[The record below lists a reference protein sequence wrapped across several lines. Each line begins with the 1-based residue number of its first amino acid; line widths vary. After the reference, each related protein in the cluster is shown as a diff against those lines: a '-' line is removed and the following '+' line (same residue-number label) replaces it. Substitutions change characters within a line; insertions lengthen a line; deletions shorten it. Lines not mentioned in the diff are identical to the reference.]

1 MEKRYT
7 IGQAADYLNKSV
19 NTLQRLDREQKLIA
33 KRTDTN
39 RRFYTKDQ
47 LDRYLKDEII
57 AKKVRNNNYYFKRY
71 TRKYHKSGQKIV
83 GLEHLVKTAITCFDC
98 DQLSDLVILGKRGVG
113 KNTLVQYLSET
124 DKDRIY
130 YKLDLLYLIS
140 DNSDDISKINIYFNE
155 IIREAEKMSKKN
167 KRKVM
172 LVVDEAHQLI
182 LMPYIS
188 LSNLLTAL
196 KSSNVGMI
204 LLTTY
209 TEYQHYMVPNHPL
222 WNKIQTIRLREP
234 DEAAVISM
242 LHNKAQYYGVLRDIK
257 DKNKLFKQIYGYTKR
272 LMPEKVQPQVSV
284 DIFNQMVGWHRM
296 KNEPFDRHLLYK
308 VLDINF
314 K

>member
-47 LDRYLKDEII
+47 LDRYLETEII
-57 AKKVRNNNYYFKRY
+57 AKKGKNNYYFKHY
-71 TRKYHKSGQKIV
+71 TRKYYKSGQKIV
-83 GLEHLVKTAITCFDC
+83 GLEHLAKTAITCFNC
-98 DQLSDLVILGKRGVG
+98 DQLSDLVILGKSGVG
-113 KNTLVQYLSET
+113 KSTLVQYLSET
-124 DKDRIY
+124 DKDRVY
-130 YKLDLLYLIS
+130 YKLDLPCLIS

-196 KSSNVGMI
+196 KSNNVGII

-209 TEYQHYMVPNHPL
+209 TEYQRYIVPNHPL

-234 DEAAVISM
+234 DEAAVISI

-272 LMPEKVQPQVSV
+272 LMPEKTQPRVSI

>member
-1 MEKRYT
+1 MEKKYT
-7 IGQAADYLNKSV
+7 VGQAADYLDKSV

-47 LDRYLKDEII
+47 LDRYLETEII
-57 AKKVRNNNYYFKRY
+57 AKKGKNNYYLKRY
-71 TRKYHKSGQKIV
+71 TCKYHKLGQKIV
-83 GLEHLVKTAITCFDC
+83 GLEHLAKTAIICFDC
-98 DQLSDLVILGKRGVG
+98 DQLNDLVILGKSGVG

-130 YKLDLLYLIS
+130 YKLDLPYLIS
-140 DNSDDISKINIYFNE
+140 DNSDDISKIDIYFNE

-182 LMPYIS
+182 LMPYIYHAS
-188 LSNLLTAL
+188 LMNAL
-196 KSSNVGMI
+196 DSTDVGLVLI
-204 LLTTY
+204 TTPD
-209 TEYQHYMVPNHPL
+209 EYQHYMVPNYPL

-234 DEAAVISM
+234 DEAAVISI
-242 LHNKAQYYGVLRDIK
+242 LHNKAQYYGVLCDIK

-272 LMPEKVQPQVSV
+272 LMPEKTQPRVSI

>member
-47 LDRYLKDEII
+47 LDRYLEMEII
-57 AKKVRNNNYYFKRY
+57 AKKGKDNYYFKRY

-83 GLEHLVKTAITCFDC
+83 GLEHLAKTAIACFDC
-98 DQLSDLVILGKRGVG
+98 DQLSDLVILGKGGVG

-124 DKDRIY
+124 NKDRIY
-130 YKLDLLYLIS
+130 YKLDLPYLIS
-140 DNSDDISKINIYFNE
+140 DNSDDISKIDIYFNE
-155 IIREAEKMSKKN
+155 IIQEAEKMSKKN

-204 LLTTY
+204 LLTTCA
-209 TEYQHYMVPNHPL
+209 EYQCYMGPNHSL

-234 DEAAVISM
+234 DESVVISI

-257 DKNKLFKQIYGYTKR
+257 DENKLFKQIYGYTKR
-272 LMPEKVQPQVSV
+272 LMPEKTQPRVSV

>member
-1 MEKRYT
+1 M
-7 IGQAADYLNKSV
+7 
-19 NTLQRLDREQKLIA
+19 QRLDREQKLIA
-33 KRTDTN
+33 QRTDTN

-47 LDRYLKDEII
+47 LDLYLETEII
-57 AKKVRNNNYYFKRY
+57 AKKAYNNNYYLQRY
-71 TRKYHKSGQKIV
+71 TRKYHKSSQKIV
-83 GLEHLVKTAITCFDC
+83 GLEHLAKTAITCFNC
-98 DQLSDLVILGKRGVG
+98 DQLNDLVILGKSGVG
-113 KNTLVQYLSET
+113 KNTLVQSLSEI
-124 DKDRIY
+124 DKDRVY
-130 YKLDLLYLIS
+130 YKLDLPYLIS
-140 DNSDDISKINIYFNE
+140 DNSDDISKIDIYFNE

-188 LSNLLTAL
+188 FSSLLTAL

-209 TEYQHYMVPNHPL
+209 AEYQHYMKPNHPL
-222 WNKIQTIRLREP
+222 WNKIQAIRLREP
-234 DEAAVISM
+234 DETAVISI

-257 DKNKLFKQIYGYTKR
+257 DKNKLFKRIYGYTKR
-272 LMPEKVQPQVSV
+272 LMPEKTQPRVSV

>member
-1 MEKRYT
+1 MEKKYT

-33 KRTDTN
+33 QRTDTN

-47 LDRYLKDEII
+47 LDRYLETEII
-57 AKKVRNNNYYFKRY
+57 AKKGKDNYYFKRY

-83 GLEHLVKTAITCFDC
+83 GFEHLAKTAITFFNC
-98 DQLSDLVILGKRGVG
+98 DQLNDLVILGKSGVG

-124 DKDRIY
+124 DKDRVY
-130 YKLDLLYLIS
+130 YKLDLPCLIS
-140 DNSDDISKINIYFNE
+140 DNSDDISKIDIYFNE

-167 KRKVM
+167 KHKVM

-196 KSSNVGMI
+196 KSNNVGII

-209 TEYQHYMVPNHPL
+209 AEYQRYMGPNHPL
-222 WNKIQTIRLREP
+222 WNEMQTMRLREP
-234 DEAAVISM
+234 DEAAVISI

-257 DKNKLFKQIYGYTKR
+257 DKNKLFKRIYGYTKR
-272 LMPEKVQPQVSV
+272 LMPEKTQPRVSV

>member
-1 MEKRYT
+1 MEKKYT
-7 IGQAADYLNKSV
+7 VGQAAEYLNKSV

-33 KRTDTN
+33 KRNDKN
-39 RRFYTKDQ
+39 RRYYTQAQ
-47 LDRYLKDEII
+47 LDQYLKNEII
-57 AKKVRNNNYYFKRY
+57 AKKAYNNNYYLKHY
-71 TRKYHKSGQKIV
+71 TRKYYKPGQKIV
-83 GLEHLVKTAITCFDC
+83 GLEHLAKTAIACFNC
-98 DQLSDLVILGKRGVG
+98 DQLNDLVILGKSGVG

-124 DKDRIY
+124 DKDRVY
-130 YKLDLLYLIS
+130 YKLDLPCLIS
-140 DNSDDISKINIYFNE
+140 DNSDDISKIDIYFNE

-196 KSSNVGMI
+196 KSNNVGMI

-209 TEYQHYMVPNHPL
+209 TEYQRYMRPTHPL

-234 DEAAVISM
+234 DEAAVISI

-272 LMPEKVQPQVSV
+272 LMPEKTQPRVSV

-296 KNEPFDRHLLYK
+296 NNEPFDRHLLYK

>member
-7 IGQAADYLNKSV
+7 IGQAADYLDKSV

-39 RRFYTKDQ
+39 RRYYTQVQ
-47 LDRYLKDEII
+47 LNRYLETEII
-57 AKKVRNNNYYFKRY
+57 AKKGKNNYYLKHY
-71 TRKYHKSGQKIV
+71 TRKYYKPGQKIV
-83 GLEHLVKTAITCFDC
+83 GLEHLAKTAITCFDC
-98 DQLSDLVILGKRGVG
+98 DQLNDLVILGKSGIG

-124 DKDRIY
+124 DKDRVY
-130 YKLDLLYLIS
+130 YKLDLPCLIS
-140 DNSDDISKINIYFNE
+140 DNSDDISKIDIYFNE
-155 IIREAEKMSKKN
+155 IIQEAEKMSKKN

-196 KSSNVGMI
+196 KSSNVGII

-209 TEYQHYMVPNHPL
+209 AEYQRYMGPNHPL
-222 WNKIQTIRLREP
+222 WNKIQTIRLCEP
-234 DEAAVISM
+234 DESVVISI
-242 LHNKAQYYGVLRDIK
+242 LHNKAQYYSVLRDIK

-272 LMPEKVQPQVSV
+272 LMPEKVQPKISV
-284 DIFNQMVGWHRM
+284 DIFNQMVGCHRM

>member
-1 MEKRYT
+1 M
-7 IGQAADYLNKSV
+7 
-19 NTLQRLDREQKLIA
+19 
-33 KRTDTN
+33 
-39 RRFYTKDQ
+39 
-47 LDRYLKDEII
+47 LKK
-57 AKKVRNNNYYFKRY
+57 ARNNNYYLKHY

-83 GLEHLVKTAITCFDC
+83 GLEHLAKTAITCFDC
-98 DQLSDLVILGKRGVG
+98 DQLNDLVILGKSGVG
-113 KNTLVQYLSET
+113 KNTLVQYLAET
-124 DKDRIY
+124 GKERVY
-130 YKLDLLYLIS
+130 YKLDLPCLIS
-140 DNSDDISKINIYFNE
+140 DNSDDISKIDIYFNE

-182 LMPYIS
+182 LMPYIYHAS
-188 LSNLLTAL
+188 LMNAL
-196 KSSNVGMI
+196 DSTDVGLVLI
-204 LLTTY
+204 TTPD
-209 TEYQHYMVPNHPL
+209 EYQHYMAPNHPL

-234 DEAAVISM
+234 DEAAVIAI

-257 DKNKLFKQIYGYTKR
+257 DKNKLFKQIYSYTKR
-272 LMPEKVQPQVSV
+272 LMPEKVQPRVSV

>member
-1 MEKRYT
+1 MEKKYT

-39 RRFYTKDQ
+39 RRLYTKDQ
-47 LDRYLKDEII
+47 LDRYLETEII
-57 AKKVRNNNYYFKRY
+57 AKKGKDNYYLKHY
-71 TRKYHKSGQKIV
+71 TRKYYKPGQKIV
-83 GLEHLVKTAITCFDC
+83 GLEHLAKTAIICFNC
-98 DQLSDLVILGKRGVG
+98 DQLDDLVILGKSGVG
-113 KNTLVQYLSET
+113 KNTLVQYLSES
-124 DKDRIY
+124 DKDRVY
-130 YKLDLLYLIS
+130 YKLDLPCLIS
-140 DNSDDISKINIYFNE
+140 DNSDDISKIDIYFNE

-188 LSNLLTAL
+188 FSSLLTAL
-196 KSSNVGMI
+196 KSSNVGLI

-209 TEYQHYMVPNHPL
+209 AEYQRYMGPNHPL

-234 DEAAVISM
+234 DEAAVIAM
-242 LHNKAQYYGVLRDIK
+242 LHNKAQYYGVLHDIK

-272 LMPEKVQPQVSV
+272 LMPEKVQPKISV

-296 KNEPFDRHLLYK
+296 NNEPFDRHLLYK